1 MPTPRRAPRSTP
13 RARAARAVAAH
24 AIARA
29 AGALSAI
36 ALLGAMA
43 GCDRAR
49 VAATGDTGKAAQA
62 ETAPGEVS
70 IDVAGPGGAV
80 LLVPVYI
87 NGKGPYDFVL
97 DTGATMTCLDQSLA
111 DSLRLPARFGQVG
124 VGLGVGGAGQVPI
137 VRIDSLRTGDT
148 SASQVS
154 ACLLDLSHLKA
165 LGPKVEGLL
174 GLNFLKSYR
183 VTLDFE
189 RNVARLEKP

>member
-1 MPTPRRAPRSTP
+1 MPTTRAAPCPTSRT
-13 RARAARAVAAH
+13 RAARAIAARAARALCAV
-24 AIARA
+24 
-29 AGALSAI
+29 S
-36 ALLGAMA
+36 LLGAMGA
-43 GCDRAR
+43 CDRGR
-49 VAATGDTGKAAQA
+49 VAATSDTGKAARA

-189 RNVARLEKP
+189 RNIARLEKP